1 MSTPARPFFDTARE
15 IRRGQFL
22 EDCADS
28 LQEVVA
34 FVSEHGKAADL
45 VIKIK
50 VKPASKGNGAFV
62 VADDIKANLP
72 KLPAGETIFFG
83 TPENNLV
90 PNDPRQKPL
99 DLKVA
104 DGAAAATAATLKTA

>member
-1 MSTPARPFFDTARE
+1 MSTSTPRPFFDTARE
-15 IRRGQFL
+15 IRRGQML
-22 EDCADS
+22 EDCADK

-34 FVSEHGKAADL
+34 FVAEHGKPAEL

-50 VKPASKGNGAFV
+50 VKPASKGNGAFI
-62 VADDIKANLP
+62 VADDIKATLP
-72 KLPAGETIFFG
+72 KLPSGETIFFG
-83 TPENNLV
+83 TPDNNLV

-104 DGAAAATAATLKTA
+104 DAAPAANLKTA

>member
-1 MSTPARPFFDTARE
+1 MSTPRPFFDTARE
-15 IRRGQFL
+15 IRRGQML
-22 EDCADS
+22 EDCADK

-34 FVSEHGKAADL
+34 FVSEHGKAAEL

-50 VKPASKGNGAFV
+50 VKPASKGNGAFI

-72 KLPAGETIFFG
+72 KLPSGETIFFG

-90 PNDPRQKPL
+90 PNDPRQSKL

-104 DGAAAATAATLKTA
+104 DAAAGNAATLKTA

>member
-1 MSTPARPFFDTARE
+1 MSTPRPFFDTARE

-22 EDCADS
+22 EDCADA
-28 LQEVVA
+28 LQAVVA
-34 FVSEHGKAADL
+34 SVTDTNKPAKL
-45 VIKIK
+45 VIEIS
-50 VKPASKGNGAFV
+50 VKPASKGQGAYL
-62 VADDIKANLP
+62 VADKIEAKLP
-72 KLPAGETIFFG
+72 KLSAGETIFFG

-104 DGAAAATAATLKTA
+104 DSAASGPAASLKTA

>member
-1 MSTPARPFFDTARE
+1 MTAPRPFFDTARD

-22 EDCADS
+22 EEAADK

-34 FVSEHGKAADL
+34 FVAEHGKAADL

-50 VKPASKGNGAFV
+50 VKPASKGNGAFI

-83 TPENNLV
+83 THDNNLV
-90 PNDPRQKPL
+90 ANDPRQKPL

-104 DGAAAATAATLKTA
+104 GHAADDVAPLKTA

>member
-1 MSTPARPFFDTARE
+1 MSTPRPFFDTARE

-34 FVSEHGKAADL
+34 FVSEHGKAAEL

-50 VKPASKGNGAFV
+50 IKPASKGNGAFV
-62 VADDIKANLP
+62 VADDIKASLP

-83 TPENNLV
+83 TPDNNLV

-104 DGAAAATAATLKTA
+104 DSAATGTAATLKTA

>member
-1 MSTPARPFFDTARE
+1 MPTPRPFFDTARE

-22 EDCADS
+22 EDSADK

-34 FVSEHGKAADL
+34 FVAEHGKPAEL

-50 VKPASKGNGAFV
+50 VKPASKGNGAFI

-72 KLPAGETIFFG
+72 KLPSGETIFFG
-83 TPENNLV
+83 TTDNNLV

-104 DGAAAATAATLKTA
+104 DAPAGNAAALKTA